1 MLRLAKSWFRIG
13 SLEILAHSG
22 ELDLLRFEL
31 NLHSNCNSFLNNQIT
46 LDFMYTDGI

>member
-22 ELDLLRFEL
+22 ELDLQRFDF
-31 NLHSNCNSFLNNQIT
+31 NLHCNYSFSFLNN
-46 LDFMYTDGI
+46 